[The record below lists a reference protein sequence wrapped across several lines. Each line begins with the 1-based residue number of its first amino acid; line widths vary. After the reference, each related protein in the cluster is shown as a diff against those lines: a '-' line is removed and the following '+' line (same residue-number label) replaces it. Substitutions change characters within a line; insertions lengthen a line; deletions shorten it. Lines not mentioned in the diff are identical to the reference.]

1 MLHKILLALLL
12 LVLPYGG
19 MANLT
24 ASAQQCPP
32 YRPLV
37 PSEIKLVPISP
48 EDIPILNRIGKFFVY
63 DLSPH
68 MKDHKDFKLP
78 HDGSYECQSHPSCKK
93 LAQYVAPQDKSRFA
107 FFLYYK
113 NEMAGFIL
121 GHVRKD
127 AENDTKNTS
136 EIFII
141 SKFKNQGLG
150 KHISDTIFKKHPGEW
165 DAQSIGEHHA
175 SQAVWGHIDPHS
187 TYKPLDKSKVELIL
201 LKRENLPQIQRMAR
215 FFLYDELEYMGIN
228 PNWSF
233 PEHGY
238 YEIAD
243 LSDYFTNIGKDTFPH
258 LIKYNGEPAG
268 FALVDTKH
276 VYPNTQ
282 YNVGEFFV
290 LRKFRG
296 QGLGRY
302 AAEKIFKKY
311 PGIWEVEQMVENC
324 SAIKFWEKV
333 LGKFT
338 NNKYTRA
345 MKPVP
350 FLKGR
355 IQIIE
360 QFDSRGR

>member
-1 MLHKILLALLL
+1 MLYRILFRFLLL
-12 LVLPYGG
+12 CILPYSSI
-19 MANLT
+19 ADPA

-32 YRPLV
+32 YRALI
-37 PSEIKLVPISP
+37 PSEIKLVPIYP
-48 EDIPILNRIGKFFVY
+48 EDMPILNRIGKFFVY
-63 DLSPH
+63 DLSQY
-68 MKDHKDFKLP
+68 MGDHKDFKLP
-78 HDGSYECQSHPSCKK
+78 HDGSYECETHPSCRK
-93 LAQYVAPQDKSRFA
+93 LEQYVTPQDKSHIA
-107 FFLYYK
+107 FFIYYK
-113 NEMAGFIL
+113 GEMAGFIL
-121 GHVRKD
+121 GHLKKE
-127 AENDTKNTS
+127 AKNTAD
-136 EIFII
+136 IFII

-150 KHISDTIFKKHPGEW
+150 KHIADMIFKKYPGEW
-165 DAQSIGEHHA
+165 DSQSIGEHHA
-175 SQAVWGHIDPHS
+175 SRAVWGEINPNID
-187 TYKPLDKSKVELIL
+187 YEPLDKSKVELVL
-201 LKRENLPQIQRMAR
+201 LQPENLPQIQRMAR
-215 FFLYDELEYMGIN
+215 FFLYDQLEYMGIN

-238 YEIAD
+238 YEISD
-243 LSDYFTNIGKDTFPH
+243 LKDYFKNIGKDTFPH
-258 LIKYNGEPAG
+258 LVKYKGEPAG
-268 FALVDTKH
+268 FALIDRDH
-276 VYPNTQ
+276 VYPDTK
-282 YNVGEFFV
+282 YNVGEFFI

-302 AAEKIFKKY
+302 VAEKLFRKY
-311 PGIWEVEQMVENC
+311 PDIWEVEQMVENC